1 MMEGILHASEH
12 AMNALAAPFLAAFLL
27 TVPLLAVPLLA
38 VPAGASGA
46 EITVSAAASLKE
58 AFSEAAEHFRRA
70 SGVTVH
76 LNFAS
81 SNTLLRQLRG
91 GAPADVL
98 ATADQ
103 ATMDEAA
110 DPAGGTPVIL
120 PATRRD
126 FAANQLVLIT
136 PAGGTAAPGLDALRA
151 PSFSR
156 IAMGS
161 PESVPAG
168 RYAREAMTAARVW
181 DALAPRLIFGNNV
194 RQVLAYVQR
203 GEADAGIVYR
213 TDALRAGNA
222 VRIDCELQGHTPVT
236 YPIAVTAHSTAPEE
250 ARRFLDYVLSPA
262 GQETLARHGFSTLR

>member
-1 MMEGILHASEH
+1 MKAFASTL
-12 AMNALAAPFLAAFLL
+12 LAAL
-27 TVPLLAVPLLA
+27 LLA
-38 VPAGASGA
+38 VPAAASCA
-46 EITVSAAASLKE
+46 EITVSAAASLKDAFSAAAE
-58 AFSEAAEHFRRA
+58 AFHRE
-70 SGVTVH
+70 SGVSVH

-103 ATMDEAA
+103 ATMNEAA
-110 DPAGGTPVIL
+110 DPAEGAPVIL
-120 PATRRD
+120 PGTRRS

-136 PAGGTAAPGLDALRA
+136 PAGGRPAPGLDSLHSPDFR
-151 PSFSR
+151 R
-156 IAMGS
+156 IAMGT

-168 RYAREAMTAARVW
+168 RYAREAMERAGLW
-181 DALAPRLIFGNNV
+181 DALAPRIIFGNNV

-213 TDALRAGNA
+213 TDALSAGRA
-222 VRIDCELQGHTPVT
+222 VRVEAALEGHTPVT
-236 YPIAVTAHSTAPEE
+236 YPIAVTALSAAPEE

-262 GQETLARHGFSTLR
+262 GQETLARYGFSPVR